1 MKSELTNSHHTSQD
15 ISCFHVNVG
24 FFTKS
29 LYRVFSGQEPPGP
42 VVSVLTAWLEME
54 VVKAPILEL
63 LAEILDA
70 DLTPGNKYNPLIGP
84 ITREEDVCNLDV
96 SFLNLPALVHSP
108 PGRGGVCWSGK
119 VLGSRQSCEEICQN
133 SIPGASASRRH
144 TAPLGLQRY
153 HQLVKSLHEFK
164 S

>member
-1 MKSELTNSHHTSQD
+1 MSMLDSFQ
-15 ISCFHVNVG
+15 
-24 FFTKS
+24 KS

-84 ITREEDVCNLDV
+84 ITQEGGCLQLRCFISDFA
-96 SFLNLPALVHSP
+96 STAPVHSP

-153 HQLVKSLHEFK
+153 NQLVKSLHEFK